1 VKNTLNIPNLQELMA
16 ENLNNKENCNP
27 NYNPLD
33 PVFNVLQGK
42 WKNQVLF
49 EIIAL
54 KSARFGQLTRAIPK
68 ITNTMLST
76 TLRELEKDGLI
87 TRKQYNEIPLRVE
100 YSITEKGKDLLP
112 VYYEMYKWGIK
123 YQKE

>member
-1 VKNTLNIPNLQELMA
+1 MEIPNLQELMDQ
-16 ENLNNKENCNP
+16 NLNNKEKCNP
-27 NYNPLD
+27 NFNPLE

-42 WKNQVLF
+42 WKNQILF

-54 KSARFGQLTRAIPK
+54 KSARFGQLNRAIPK

-87 TRKQYNEIPLRVE
+87 TRKQYNEIPPRVE
-100 YSITEKGKDLLP
+100 YTITEKGKDLLP

-123 YQKE
+123 YQQE

>member
-1 VKNTLNIPNLQELMA
+1 MSL
-16 ENLNNKENCNP
+16 NLNNKEDCNP
-27 NYNPLD
+27 GINPLN

-54 KSARFGQLTRAIPK
+54 KNARFGQLTRAIPK
-68 ITNTMLST
+68 ITNTMLSS

-87 TRKQYNEIPLRVE
+87 IRKQYNEIPPRVE
-100 YSITEKGKDLLP
+100 YSITEKGEDLLP

-123 YQKE
+123 HQKN